1 RRSRVGR
8 VAGGQGEPLHGR
20 PAPKGR
26 GPVTGRGVTAIVA
39 TGLLLSGCVKL
50 LTPAPPELVA
60 RADAQLQSGNYRAAI
75 ALYDEF
81 LQASPADPAALRV
94 RATQSL
100 LEALLQSETAV
111 QAVQRGAFDF
121 LTKPFMRDELR
132 TKISRAL
139 SERRWARDR
148 ERLRA
153 VGETLA
159 SSGFMERTLDAVA
172 HAAVETTEADC
183 CIVFLLE

>member
-1 RRSRVGR
+1 M
-8 VAGGQGEPLHGR
+8 
-20 PAPKGR
+20 
-26 GPVTGRGVTAIVA
+26 TGRGVTAIVA

-100 LEALLQSETAV
+100 LEVLLQSEAT
-111 QAVQRGAFDF
+111 VQRLQQESALREEE
-121 LTKPFMRDELR
+121 LTRARRELLELR
-132 TKISRAL
+132 AEAKRVNVSLERLKAL
-139 SERRWARDR
+139 DRRLERRTR
-148 ERLRA
+148 
-153 VGETLA
+153 
-159 SSGFMERTLDAVA
+159 
-172 HAAVETTEADC
+172 
-183 CIVFLLE
+183 